1 MLIEFSGKERGLP
14 MRSWNLKS
22 VVIVA
27 GLVAV
32 AVGMGAFAARSATT
46 ESEWALKGSWSDTCS
61 CKVSCPCFFGSE
73 PTEAFCEGSSLFEV
87 EEGHY
92 GGVEIDGLTAVV
104 SYRAAKW
111 TRIYVVDTA
120 TPEQVD
126 AVASVI
132 PLAVPFLGLGP
143 IETVEVAPLSVE
155 RTETMLKYAAPESS
169 VELEIVMGANGE
181 PIRLANLPLK
191 GLPFPEVHDHT
202 QYRSVRSKHDSEEHH
217 FEWSGRSGFVS
228 KVDRAGNLPSGDS

>member
-1 MLIEFSGKERGLP
+1 
-14 MRSWNLKS
+14 MRSWGLKP
-22 VVIVA
+22 VVVVA

-32 AVGMGAFAARSATT
+32 VVGMGAFAAWSATT
-46 ESEWALKGSWSDTCS
+46 ESDWALKGSWSDTCS

-104 SYRAAKW
+104 TYRAAKW

-132 PLAVPFLGLGP
+132 PLAVPFLGMGP
-143 IETVEVAPLSVE
+143 IETVEVVPLSVE
-155 RTETMLKYAAPESS
+155 RTEAMLKYAAPESE

-181 PIRLANLPLK
+181 PIRLANLPMK
-191 GLPFPEVHDHT
+191 GLPFPEIHDHT
-202 QYRSVRSKHDSEEHH
+202 QYRAVRSKHDSDAHH

-228 KVDRAGNLPSGDS
+228 KVDRAGDLSSGNS